1 MYMKGGGAM
10 QNFIFENT
18 TRIIFG
24 RGMIARIGGE
34 VQRFGTRVLFVY
46 GQGSIR
52 KHGIY
57 DQVASSLKEANL
69 TAVEFPGVRSNPVL
83 SHARKGIDLA
93 RSEGVEVVLAVGGG
107 SVMDTAKTIAVGA
120 RMDDGDDL
128 WDYFTYK
135 KKIRG
140 ALPVLTVVTVSASAS
155 EMNSAAVITR
165 EEGAQKFTI
174 LSPHIQPRTSVLDP
188 TVLYSLSPAY
198 SAYSAVD
205 ILAHLLEGYFNN
217 SEPDSILQDRLVEG
231 LMKTVMESTEIV
243 RKDPRHYNA
252 RANMM
257 WSATL
262 AFNGLTTAGMGF
274 VSFPAHM
281 IEHSLSALYDIAHG
295 AGLSITLPAWMSY
308 AASANPAKF
317 ARLGRIAFDIR
328 ETDNGRAAAEGIR
341 RLKGWFSSIGS
352 PVSLNEAGVAEGD
365 IGRIAENAAG
375 TAAVW
380 GMKKYTREVIADIL
394 HLCRG

>member
-1 MYMKGGGAM
+1 M
-10 QNFIFENT
+10 QNFVFENP

-24 RGMIARIGGE
+24 QGMIARIGNE
-34 VQRFGTRVLFVY
+34 VKRFGTRVLLVY
-46 GQGSIR
+46 GQGSIK
-52 KHGIY
+52 KHGTY
-57 DQVASSLKEANL
+57 DQVISSLKEANL
-69 TAVEFPGVRSNPVL
+69 TVVEFPGVRSNPIL
-83 SHARKGIDLA
+83 SHALKGIELA
-93 RSEGVEVVLAVGGG
+93 RSEKIEVVLAVGGG

-120 RMDDGDDL
+120 RMDPGDDL
-128 WDYFTYK
+128 WEFFTYK
-135 KKIRG
+135 KKVRG

-174 LSPHIQPRTSVLDP
+174 ISPFIQPRTSVLDP
-188 TVLYSLSPAY
+188 TVLYSLSPDY

-205 ILAHLLEGYFNN
+205 IIAHLLEGYFNN
-217 SEPDSILQDRLVEG
+217 NEPEGTLQDRLVEG
-231 LMKTVMESTEIV
+231 LMKTVMESAEIV

-262 AFNGLTTAGMGF
+262 AFNGMTTAGMGF

-295 AGLSITLPAWMSY
+295 AGLSITLPAWMSF
-308 AASANPAKF
+308 AAPGNPAKF
-317 ARLGRIAFDIR
+317 ARLGRIIFDIR
-328 ETDNGRAAAEGIR
+328 ETNDLKAAAEGIR

-352 PVSLNEAGVAEGD
+352 PVSLKEAGIAEGD
-365 IGRIAENAAG
+365 IGRIAENASG

-380 GMKKYTREVIADIL
+380 GMKSYTREIISNIL
-394 HLCRG
+394 HLSKG

>member
-1 MYMKGGGAM
+1 M
-10 QNFIFENT
+10 QNFVFENP

-24 RGMIARIGGE
+24 QGMIARIGNE
-34 VQRFGTRVLFVY
+34 VKRFGTRVLLVY
-46 GQGSIR
+46 GQGSIKR
-52 KHGIY
+52 TGIY
-57 DQVASSLKEANL
+57 DQVLASLKEPNL
-69 TAVEFPGVRSNPVL
+69 TVVEFPGVRSNPTL
-83 SHARKGIDLA
+83 SHALKGIDLA
-93 RSEGVEVVLAVGGG
+93 RSEKIEVVLAVGGG
-107 SVMDTAKTIAVGA
+107 SVMDTAKTIAAGA
-120 RMDDGDDL
+120 RMDPGDNL
-128 WDYFTYK
+128 WEFFTYK

-174 LSPHIQPRTSVLDP
+174 ISPFIQPRTSVLDP
-188 TVLYSLSPAY
+188 TVLYSLSPDY

-205 ILAHLLEGYFNN
+205 IIAHLLEGYFNN
-217 SEPDSILQDRLVEG
+217 NESESLLQDRFVEG
-231 LMKTVMESTEIV
+231 LMKTVMESAEIV

-281 IEHSLSALYDIAHG
+281 MEHSLSALYDIAHG
-295 AGLSITLPAWMSY
+295 AGLSITLPGWMSF
-308 AASANPAKF
+308 AAPGNPSKF
-317 ARLGRIAFDIR
+317 ARLGRIIFDIR
-328 ETDNGRAAAEGIR
+328 ETDDRKAATEGIR

-352 PVSLNEAGVAEGD
+352 PVSLKEAGIAEGD
-365 IGRIAENAAG
+365 IGRIAENASG
-375 TAAVW
+375 TAGVW
-380 GMKKYTREVIADIL
+380 GMKSYTREIISDIL
-394 HLCRG
+394 HLCKG